1 MSYRYVHRKPPRV
14 VAAPART
21 FVLGQDSEPGTAPSP
36 SKPFPWKN
44 LIAAGSVGVLT
55 LGLVYGMA
63 RASRGGDVSR
73 YRWGG
78 L

>member
-1 MSYRYVHRKPPRV
+1 MSYRYVYRKPPRV

-21 FVLGQDSEPGTAPSP
+21 CVLGQNEAPAPAPVSN
-36 SKPFPWKN
+36 PFPWKN
-44 LIAAGSVGVLT
+44 VIAGASVGLVT

-63 RASRGGDVSR
+63 RASRGADVSR